1 MAQLDETDGSEN
13 IAARVVI
20 IILVCAVLF
29 ALISIAIVALA
40 THNLY
45 AAGYYTISALFDA
58 NGENSSTFIAA
69 MMNGGSYNG
78 AFYTVMAV
86 SLLDGLAKAVIVG
99 FLIAVF
105 IDLLSSIDIK
115 STLDVITARRQKDHV
130 IVCGYSM
137 LAEKLCKDMI
147 RDNLRFVIIEN
158 DPAKVDILRDLKFNV
173 VDGDF
178 TRKQVLESA
187 ALKNAKAIIFATES
201 DFTNLLG
208 IVTAHHMCPEVKIIA
223 RAKHI
228 ANVTKMQ
235 RGGAELCLVPEVV
248 AGLELGEQI
257 LKL

>member
-20 IILVCAVLF
+20 IVLVFAVLF

-69 MMNGGSYNG
+69 AMNGG

-105 IDLLSSIDIK
+105 IDLLS
-115 STLDVITARRQKDHV
+115 A
-130 IVCGYSM
+130 
-137 LAEKLCKDMI
+137 
-147 RDNLRFVIIEN
+147 
-158 DPAKVDILRDLKFNV
+158 
-173 VDGDF
+173 
-178 TRKQVLESA
+178 
-187 ALKNAKAIIFATES
+187 
-201 DFTNLLG
+201 
-208 IVTAHHMCPEVKIIA
+208 
-223 RAKHI
+223 
-228 ANVTKMQ
+228 
-235 RGGAELCLVPEVV
+235 
-248 AGLELGEQI
+248 
-257 LKL
+257 